1 MGDVNQRIFV
11 EKFAERLSGPF
22 LEVGSKDYGTTQDL
36 RSLFAGRDEYIGVDM
51 EDGPRVDIVLDL
63 TADFDQLDATFG
75 GRRFGTIFCLSVLEH
90 CGHPFKMAENMT
102 LLLKPN
108 GCICIS
114 VPFAWQIH
122 GYPSDYWRFTP
133 EGVRKLFPDIQFDM
147 GQSLA
152 VTSRQND
159 FRQLDDELGKI
170 SFSFSKHRASGHP
183 LRGISAKSLKILSRV
198 GVLRWL
204 TGYRHVFAPTG
215 ILMIGRRRSRENES
229 VGDFEQPA

>member
-1 MGDVNQRIFV
+1 MGDINQFV
-11 EKFAERLSGPF
+11 FIRECAELFNGPF
-22 LEVGSKDYGTTQDL
+22 LEVGSKDYGSTQDL
-36 RSLFAGRDEYIGVDM
+36 RSLFAAKDEYVGVDM
-51 EDGPRVDIVLDL
+51 EDGPGVDIVLDL
-63 TADFDQLDATFG
+63 TADFDQIDATLN

-90 CGHPFKMAENMT
+90 CEHPFKMAENLT
-102 LLLKPN
+102 LLLKRN

-133 EGVRKLFPDIQFDM
+133 EGVRKLFPDIQFDV

-198 GVLRWL
+198 GVLSWL

-215 ILMIGRRRSRENES
+215 ILMIGRRRGCENES
-229 VGDFEQPA
+229 VGDFEQSP